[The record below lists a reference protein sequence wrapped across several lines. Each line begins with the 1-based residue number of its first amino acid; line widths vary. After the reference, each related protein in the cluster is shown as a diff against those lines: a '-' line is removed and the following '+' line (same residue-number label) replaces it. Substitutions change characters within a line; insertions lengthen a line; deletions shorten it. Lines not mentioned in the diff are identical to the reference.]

1 MKLLHAFLCLI
12 LLSSCKPTYYKAME
26 IFGVHKRDI
35 LVDRV
40 KDSRESQE
48 EAKEQFKSTLERFT
62 ELTGFDGGDLAKTY
76 EKLNRELQRSEEKT
90 RDVNDRIKATEHVA
104 KDLFKEWEKELKQY
118 ENTDLRRTSKQQLD
132 LTRERYAVAI
142 AALKKAARAINPVL
156 KTFRDQVLYL
166 KHNLNAQAIASL
178 DSQKTLLH
186 TDIANLV
193 AEMERAI
200 SEADVFIQSMRQ
212 PQ

>member
-1 MKLLHAFLCLI
+1 MKLLPAFFCLI
-12 LLSSCKPTYYKAME
+12 LLCSCKPTYYKAME
-26 IFGVHKRDI
+26 TFGVHKRDI
-35 LVDRV
+35 LVNRV
-40 KDSRESQE
+40 KDSRESQQ
-48 EAKEQFKSTLERFT
+48 EAKEQFKTTLERFT

-76 EKLNRELQRSEEKT
+76 EKLNRELLRSEE
-90 RDVNDRIKATEHVA
+90 RAGEVNARIKATEQVA

-118 ENTDLRRTSKQQLD
+118 ENADLRRTSKQQMD

-178 DSQKTLLH
+178 DSQKNLLH
-186 TDIANLV
+186 SDIASLV

-200 SEADVFIQSMRQ
+200 AEADTFIHSMRQ